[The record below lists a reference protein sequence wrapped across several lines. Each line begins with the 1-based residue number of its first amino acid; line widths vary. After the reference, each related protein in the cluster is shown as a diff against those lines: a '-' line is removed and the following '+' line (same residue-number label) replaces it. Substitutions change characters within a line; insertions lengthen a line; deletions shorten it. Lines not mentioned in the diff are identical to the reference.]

1 MPQPR
6 AVSVDARLR
15 RLEEATRAA
24 RENALADAAV
34 RLLSDED
41 LTAMV
46 AWIDSPE
53 AKAGHPEPAH
63 LTAAWER
70 TLEAA
75 AREQAGGSLP

>member
-1 MPQPR
+1 MTTK
-6 AVSVDARLR
+6 ARLR

-41 LTAMV
+41 LLAMA

-63 LTAAWER
+63 LDAAWER
-70 TLEAA
+70 ALEAAA
-75 AREQAGGSLP
+75 AREQAGGTLPQ